1 MRSRACRGSGLTDE
15 LAARR
20 LQVARQV
27 AHWQIA
33 TVGLRDLTNF
43 AAESAWRSLE
53 RYLDVALRSHLEDA
67 AEQLTR
73 RAAVL
78 AAELRAATT
87 AADLEQVRV
96 HVVQFRRRYLQVET
110 ALTFFGEA
118 INSRTTPRLGT
129 LLRACDSLAL
139 SSMESVLRPLRR
151 DMPPVLTY
159 VDKGLG
165 ASILRAGLRLWDGG
179 TLSPAAAIKI
189 TRQNLLRPTALI
201 HESGHQ
207 VAHILGWNEE
217 LAAALGRGL
226 AEAPDVAEAWSATAS
241 EIAADCFAF
250 VHTGYGSVAA
260 LHDVVS
266 GGPTVFRRVPGDPH
280 PVAYIRVLLG
290 VEMCVRFYGAGPWDD
305 LARAWVASYPLGTA
319 EAGTRSLL
327 ERSLPLLSRI
337 VEICLRT
344 PMRSFGGRPLSAW
357 VDPRRVRP
365 DALAQLA
372 RDAGG
377 SIGSPVWLGRESLR
391 LLALSSLRY
400 ATEPERAEQ
409 IAKDSEA
416 WMLRLGEEPVP
427 KAA

>member
-1 MRSRACRGSGLTDE
+1 MRSRRCRGSGLTDE

-33 TVGLRDLTNF
+33 TVGLRDVTNF

-53 RYLDVALRSHLEDA
+53 RYLDVALRSHLEGA
-67 AEQLTR
+67 ADQLAR

-118 INSRTTPRLGT
+118 INSRTTPRLGA

-139 SSMESVLRPLRR
+139 TSMEGVLRPLRR
-151 DMPPVLTY
+151 EMPPILTY

-179 TLSPAAAIKI
+179 SVSPAAVLKI
-189 TRQNLLRPTALI
+189 TRQNLRRPTALI

-207 VAHILGWNEE
+207 VAPLAGWNEE
-217 LAAALGRGL
+217 LAALLRREL
-226 AEAPDVAEAWSATAS
+226 APVSTDLADTWASWSS
-241 EIAADCFAF
+241 EIAADTHAF

-260 LHDVVS
+260 LHDVVA
-266 GGPTVFRRVPGDPH
+266 GGSTVFRLTPGDPH
-280 PVAYIRVLLG
+280 PVAYLRVLLA
-290 VEMCVRFYGAGPWDD
+290 VQMCVRFYGAGPWDD
-305 LARAWVASYPLGTA
+305 LGRAWIVSQPVASAPT
-319 EAGTRSLL
+319 EARELI
-327 ERSLPLLSRI
+327 ERSLPLLPRI
-337 VEICLRT
+337 AELCLLA
-344 PMRSFGGRPLSAW
+344 PMRGFGGRPITAL
-357 VDPRRVRP
+357 VDPLRVRP
-365 DALAQLA
+365 DALARLA
-372 RDAGG
+372 HEAGG
-377 SIGSPVWLGRESLR
+377 SLTTSSDLVRREGLR
-391 LLALSSLRY
+391 LLALTSYRA
-400 ATEPERAEQ
+400 ATEPERATEIAEQ
-409 IAKDSEA
+409 YED
-416 WMLRLGEEPVP
+416 WMLRLGAP
-427 KAA
+427 

>member
-1 MRSRACRGSGLTDE
+1 LTDE
-15 LAARR
+15 ATGTRV
-20 LQVARQV
+20 QVARQV

-33 TVGLRDLTNF
+33 VVGLRDVTNF
-43 AAESAWRSLE
+43 AAESAWRGVE
-53 RYLDVALRSHLEDA
+53 RYLDVALRRHLEGA
-67 AEQLTR
+67 ADQLSR
-73 RAAVL
+73 RADVL

-87 AADLEQVRV
+87 AGELEQVRV

-110 ALTFFGEA
+110 ALSFFGEA
-118 INSRTTPRLGT
+118 INSRTTPRLGA
-129 LLRACDSLAL
+129 LLRACDALAVH
-139 SSMESVLRPLRR
+139 SMESVLPPLRR
-151 DMPPVLTY
+151 DVPPVLTY

-217 LAAALGRGL
+217 LAGALGQGL
-226 AEAPDVAEAWSATAS
+226 AESPEVAEAWAAWSS

-266 GGPTVFRRVPGDPH
+266 GGATVFRRVPADPH
-280 PVAYIRVLLG
+280 PVAYVRVLLG
-290 VEMCVRFYGAGPWDD
+290 VQMCVRFYGAGPWDD
-305 LARAWVASYPLGTA
+305 LARAWVAAYPLRAA
-319 EAGTRSLL
+319 EPGTRALV
-327 ERSLPLLSRI
+327 ERSLPLLPRI

-344 PMRSFGGRPLSAW
+344 PMRAFGGRPLTAW
-357 VDPRRVRP
+357 VDPLRVRP

-377 SIGSPVWLGRESLR
+377 SIASPHWLGRESLR

-400 ATEPERAEQ
+400 ATEPERAAE
-409 IAKDSEA
+409 IAKDCEA
-416 WMLRLGEEPVP
+416 WMLRLGDESLP

>member
-1 MRSRACRGSGLTDE
+1 MTDE
-15 LAARR
+15 LAALRV
-20 LQVARQV
+20 QVARQV

-33 TVGLRDLTNF
+33 AVGLGDLTNF
-43 AAESAWRSLE
+43 AAEGAWRSLE
-53 RYLDVALRSHLEDA
+53 RYLDVALRSHLQGA
-67 AEQLTR
+67 AEQLAR
-73 RAAVL
+73 RAEVL

-118 INSRTTPRLGT
+118 INTRTTPRLGA
-129 LLRACDSLAL
+129 LLRSCDSLAL
-139 SSMESVLRPLRR
+139 SSMEGVLRPLKRE
-151 DMPPVLTY
+151 MPPVLTY

-217 LAAALGRGL
+217 LAAALRQGL
-226 AEAPDVAEAWSATAS
+226 GDAPDVAEAWSATAS

-266 GGPTVFRRVPGDPH
+266 GGATVFRRVPGDPH

-290 VEMCVRFYGAGPWDD
+290 VQMCVRFYGAGPWDD
-305 LARAWVASYPLGTA
+305 LARAWVASYPLRAA
-319 EAGTRSLL
+319 EPATRSLL
-327 ERSLPLLSRI
+327 ERSVPLLPRI

-344 PMRSFGGRPLSAW
+344 PMRAFGGRALTAW
-357 VDPRRVRP
+357 IDPQRVRP
-365 DALAQLA
+365 DSLAQLA
-372 RDAGG
+372 RDVGG
-377 SIGSPVWLGRESLR
+377 SIVSPHWLDRESLR

-400 ATEPERAEQ
+400 ATEPERAVE
-409 IAKDSEA
+409 IAKDCEA
-416 WMLRLGEEPVP
+416 WMLRLGNESLP